1 MPVKDLYYNKYLKYK
16 NKYLYLQSQMGG
28 SPHPPPPPL
37 RALPTAS
44 DVPRDS
50 PRDSS
55 RASTVI
61 PHYALPRD
69 PAPRERS
76 LSPRAPS
83 HRATSHRAPP
93 STPRVS
99 PRALSNR
106 ATYPSASSNRA
117 RAPATAP
124 VVAPDP
130 ATTPAVAL
138 PGGLPDAPA
147 PAPAPAVATAVAPTT
162 VTTPVTE
169 LLNDTFFTDLFKS
182 IDDYKP
188 TRKELAIV
196 LIRSMVL
203 KDSNYKDIL
212 LTKIKDLPVDIRYHL
227 YRRIDN
233 NAINRDKVIKDVQI
247 DPFIITNLYDLITA
261 LKDNI
266 EPLEYGKLIHTIKSG
281 WVEKRS
287 NQPNIKLDSEPVL
300 ISTPTPTHVV
310 DPVVDPIAS
319 AVDPDYNLTQSELRK
334 QFPVENEN
342 YDDYNEDWGPFQKP
356 TEPRSVKAVAGN
368 TKATV
373 IWIRPIYNG
382 TLSIKKYII
391 TSSPGNI
398 QKEVTVKQYPPDDKY
413 QLKWKTDVEGLTN
426 DISYTFTVVARNH
439 DIDAFGLSLPSS
451 PSNPVIPSSSL

>member
-1 MPVKDLYYNKYLKYK
+1 MNDLYYNKYLKYK

-28 SPHPPPPPL
+28 SPPPPPPPL

-93 STPRVS
+93 STHRAPPSTPRVS

-106 ATYPSASSNRA
+106 ASSNR
-117 RAPATAP
+117 
-124 VVAPDP
+124 
-130 ATTPAVAL
+130 
-138 PGGLPDAPA
+138 
-147 PAPAPAVATAVAPTT
+147 APTT

-188 TRKELAIV
+188 TREELAIV
-196 LIRSMVL
+196 LIRSSVK

-227 YRRIDN
+227 YRRIDH
-233 NAINRDKVIKDVQI
+233 NAINIDKVIKDVQI

-281 WVEKRS
+281 WVEKRLS
-287 NQPNIKLDSEPVL
+287 QPDIKLDSEPVL
-300 ISTPTPTHVV
+300 IPTPVV
-310 DPVVDPIAS
+310 ALPDAPVVAPAVAPAALPAAPPAANPAAPVVVPVVDPIDS
-319 AVDPDYNLTQSELRK
+319 AVDPDYNLTLSELRK
-334 QFPVENEN
+334 KFPVEDEN
-342 YDDYNEDWGPFQKP
+342 YDDYAEDWGPFKKP
-356 TEPRSVKAVAGN
+356 SEPRSVKAVAGN

-373 IWIRPIYNG
+373 IWIKPIYNG

-398 QKEVTVKQYPPDDKY
+398 QKEVTVKKYPPDDKY

-451 PSNPVIPSSSL
+451 PSNPVIPRSSL